1 MQPDF
6 WLDLDGNYKHDIAH
20 RKRLFDDYEKGTTGC
35 LTGSELAVKEL
46 LEMVIQFL
54 CARFPQ
60 YFTLS
65 EDKQVFENKILGI
78 SERIRERHP
87 FRVLLDHIPE
97 DFAIMLRN
105 PTTGRYHLRA
115 GMMFS
120 TLGWTVAEKIGKDLP
135 SLHKPVPDYKEK
147 MELSMDR

>member
-6 WLDLDGNYKHDIAH
+6 WLDLDGNYKHDIAR
-20 RKRLFDDYEKGTTGC
+20 RKGFFADHEKDTVAS
-35 LTGSELAVKEL
+35 LPGSELALKEL

-65 EDKQVFENKILGI
+65 EDKRVFENKILGI

-87 FRVLLDHIPE
+87 FKVLLDHIPE
-97 DFAIMLRN
+97 DFAVMLRN
-105 PTTGRYHLRA
+105 PRTGRYHLRA
-115 GMMFS
+115 ALMFS
-120 TLGWTVAEKIGKDLP
+120 TLGYNVAGKIGKDLP